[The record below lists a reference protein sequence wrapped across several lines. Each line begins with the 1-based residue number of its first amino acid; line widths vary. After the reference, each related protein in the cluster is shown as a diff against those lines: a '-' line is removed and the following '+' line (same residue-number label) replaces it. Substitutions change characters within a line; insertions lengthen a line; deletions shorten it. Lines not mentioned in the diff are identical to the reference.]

1 MSSNGFN
8 LFPTERTVTRRWTWK
23 RSQTYIG
30 LAWST
35 STPNFKR
42 RRYEKCAMSKIL
54 MDVTNNR
61 RAQKS
66 IVMVM
71 QWSDYTKPLK
81 FQIAI
86 GFKTIRASFF
96 PILMAVMWFWM
107 EKIVYGYD
115 NVNDFAI

>member
-35 STPNFKR
+35 STLNFKR
-42 RRYEKCAMSKIL
+42 RRYERCAMSKIS
-54 MDVTNNR
+54 MHVTHNR

-71 QWSDYTKPLK
+71 
-81 FQIAI
+81 
-86 GFKTIRASFF
+86 
-96 PILMAVMWFWM
+96 
-107 EKIVYGYD
+107 
-115 NVNDFAI
+115 